1 MEKNEIKAVV
11 EAILFVSDAPQPLNR
26 LVEVLGGVP
35 QSKVKDALRELSEEY
50 ENSGRGIQLDEI
62 AGGHQ
67 ISTKPELRIYL
78 DRFFQVRKSMRM
90 SAAALETLSIVA
102 YRQPITRAEVS
113 AIRGVNCDG
122 VFQSLLEK
130 KLVKIAG
137 RKEVVGHPFL
147 YRTTSTFLEHFGLRD
162 LSDLPKL
169 EELLHAYEDSGAD
182 ETPEATPPI
191 PDSSESPVP
200 ETKAEESA

>member
-35 QSKVKDALRELSEEY
+35 QSKVKEALRELSEEFV
-50 ENSGRGIQLDEI
+50 NAGRGIQLDEI

-67 ISTKPELRIYL
+67 ISTKPEVKPYL

-90 SAAALETLSIVA
+90 SGAALETLSIVA
-102 YRQPITRAEVS
+102 YRQPITRAEVA

-122 VFQSLLEK
+122 VFQSLLDK
-130 KLVKIAG
+130 KIIKIAG

-147 YRTTSTFLEHFGLRD
+147 YRTTSTFLEYFGLRD

-169 EELLHAYEDSGAD
+169 EELLHAYAESGAGESPE
-182 ETPEATPPI
+182 ETPDARNP
-191 PDSSESPVP
+191 SESSIP
-200 ETKAEESA
+200 ETE